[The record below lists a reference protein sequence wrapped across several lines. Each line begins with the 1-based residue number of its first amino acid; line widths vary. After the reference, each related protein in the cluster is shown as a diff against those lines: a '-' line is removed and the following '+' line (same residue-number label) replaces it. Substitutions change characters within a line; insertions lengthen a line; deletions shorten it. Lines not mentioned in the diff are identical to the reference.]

1 MRLKDVKRYDTHVSV
16 KLIDKNECVI
26 LENAFSGLEYDW
38 ARNIEVSAIT
48 IYAKGVIEIKCNDDR
63 FVKINEEISSKKN
76 EHDELLKLIL
86 ALPKGS
92 LAETEV
98 LKKIKSLART
108 IGYLKTMLTRIKN
121 EYKYID
127 FKKEEKN
134 DFDVG

>member
-1 MRLKDVKRYDTHVSV
+1 MRLKDVKRYDTRVSV

-48 IYAKGVIEIKCNDDR
+48 IYTKGVIEIKCNDDR

-98 LKKIKSLART
+98 IKKIKSLART

>member
-1 MRLKDVKRYDTHVSV
+1 MRLKDVRCYNTHVSA
-16 KLIDKNECVI
+16 KLIDKSKRVI

-48 IYAKGVIEIKCNDDR
+48 IYAKDVIEIECNDDR
-63 FVKINEEISSKKN
+63 FVKINEEVSSKKN

-86 ALPKGS
+86 ILPKGS
-92 LAETEV
+92 LAEAEV

-108 IGYLKTMLTRIKN
+108 IGYLKDMLTRIKR

-127 FKKEEKN
+127 LKKEKKE
-134 DFDVG
+134 